1 MTAPVVAVLLSTYN
15 GAAFLTE
22 QLDSL
27 ARQRGVRVVL
37 HARDDSSCDETCAEL
52 RSQAARWPDL
62 AAIAPSPNIGVTR
75 SFMELL
81 RTAPEADFYAF
92 CDQDDC
98 WFEDK
103 LAVAAQTLAGSEE
116 PAMYCSNVMLA
127 DAALRPLGAAPV
139 NSDIRFEHLLFENIA
154 FGCTTVLDRA
164 ARDLVLER
172 EPGQGAVMHDWWCAL
187 VVSAF
192 GRLIYDPAPRL
203 LYRQHGGNAVGQTL
217 GRAAQIASEAR
228 RFLRDARSFYR
239 PHAQAAEFEARWGE
253 RLAPEQRRLLRN
265 FIASKASLPARARY
279 ALSGP
284 VIRKRTLD
292 ALVARALIL
301 AGWY

>member
-15 GAAFLTE
+15 GAAFLAE
-22 QLDSL
+22 QLESL
-27 ARQRGVRVVL
+27 ARQEGVSVLL
-37 HARDDSSCDETCAEL
+37 HARDDGSNDDTCAIL
-52 RSQAARWPDL
+52 RSQAARWPNL
-62 AAIAPSPNIGVTR
+62 AEISQSPNIGVTR
-75 SFMELL
+75 SFMDLL

-98 WFEDK
+98 WFDDK
-103 LAVAAQTLAGSEE
+103 LTAATRMLAGSEQ
-116 PAMYCSNVMLA
+116 PAMYSSNVMLA
-127 DAALRPLGAAPV
+127 DAALNPLGPAPA
-139 NSDIRFEHLLFENIA
+139 NGDTRFEHLLVENIA
-154 FGCTTVLDRA
+154 FGCSTVLNRA

-172 EPGQGAVMHDWWCAL
+172 EPGEGAVMHDWWCAL

-217 GRAAQIASEAR
+217 GRAAQIASEVR

-253 RLAPEQRRLLRN
+253 RLASEQRRLLRD

-284 VIRKRTLD
+284 VIRKRPLD

>member
-15 GAAFLTE
+15 GVAYLPE
-22 QLDSL
+22 QLDSI
-27 ARQRGVRVVL
+27 AQQQGVSVLL
-37 HARDDSSCDETCAEL
+37 HARDDGSRDDSCAKL
-52 RSQAARWPDL
+52 RARSDRWPSL
-62 AAIAPSPNIGVTR
+62 ASIAPSPNIGVTR

-98 WFEDK
+98 WFQDK
-103 LAVAAQTLAGSEE
+103 LAVAAGTLNGGKD

-139 NSDIRFEHLLFENIA
+139 NGDTRFEHLLFENIA
-154 FGCTTVLDRA
+154 FGCTVVLNRA
-164 ARDLVLER
+164 ARDLVLQR

-192 GRLIYDPAPRL
+192 GRVHYDPVPRL
-203 LYRQHGGNAVGQTL
+203 LYRQHGGNAVGQTP
-217 GRAAQIASEAR
+217 GRAAQVVSEAG
-228 RFLRDARSFYR
+228 RFLRNARRFYR

-253 RLAPEQRRLLRN
+253 RLAHDRRRVLRR
-265 FIASKASLPARARY
+265 FIASKESLAARAGY
-279 ALSGP
+279 AMSGP
-284 VIRKRTLD
+284 VIRKRPLD